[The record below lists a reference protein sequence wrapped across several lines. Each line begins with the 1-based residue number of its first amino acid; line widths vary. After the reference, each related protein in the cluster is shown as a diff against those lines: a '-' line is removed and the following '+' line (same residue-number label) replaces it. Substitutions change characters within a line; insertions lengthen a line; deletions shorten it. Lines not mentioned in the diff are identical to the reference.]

1 MKLMERIHFNYRTII
16 GFNSFLIIMGI
27 LGVLAPTGTAL
38 LHNASTVAISLKSM
52 TDLMETDGR
61 KNK

>member
-1 MKLMERIHFNYRTII
+1 MDRIRFNYRTII
-16 GFNSFLIIMGI
+16 GFNSGLILLGI

-52 TDLMETDGR
+52 TDLMDSE
-61 KNK
+61 KK